1 MAVGSLADLFH
12 LCQYAVRKS
21 LYLYDGLEMK
31 QGAGFVSVKKKKNG
45 QVQIKNGAL

>member
-31 QGAGFVSVKKKKNG
+31 QGAGFVSVKKKNG
-45 QVQIKNGAL
+45 QVQIKKGAL